1 MTIFL
6 TSSPTFGHDGPMN
19 PANGLVESLLNVVK
33 KHARAVFV
41 ASAPDEHDFSAA
53 GAWNMRTALEGA
65 GISFASF
72 VLLERRNAEDARALI
87 GGADF
92 LIFSGGHVPTQNRFF
107 RDISLRERLRD
118 FNGGGVVMGVSA
130 GTMNAADT
138 VYAQPEL
145 EGESIDPEY
154 QRFLPGLGL
163 TKKMILPHYQ
173 ETKDFILDGRR
184 LFEDITYP
192 DSMGRAFFALP
203 DGSYLYGEDG
213 REEFRGEVWRIADGV
228 LSRFG

>member
-6 TSSPTFGHDGPMN
+6 TSSPSFGHDGPMN
-19 PANGLVESLLNVVK
+19 PANGLVEALLRAVK
-33 KHARAVFV
+33 PQAKAVFV
-41 ASAPDEHDFSAA
+41 ASAADEHDFSAA
-53 GAWNMRTALEGA
+53 GAWNMRTALEDA
-65 GISFASF
+65 GLTFASF
-72 VLLERRNAEDARALI
+72 VLLERRNAADTEKLVSA
-87 GGADF
+87 ADF

-107 RDISLRERLRD
+107 QDISLREHLQS
-118 FNGGGVVMGVSA
+118 FNGVVMGISA
-130 GTMNAADT
+130 GTMNAAGT

-145 EGESIDPEY
+145 EGESVDPDYE
-154 QRFLPGLGL
+154 RFLPGLGL

-173 ETKDFILDGRR
+173 ETKDFILDGKR

-192 DSMGRAFFALP
+192 DSMGREFFALP
-203 DGSYLYGEDG
+203 DGSYLYGDDG

>member
-6 TSSPTFGHDGPMN
+6 TSSPSFGHDGPMN
-19 PANGLVESLLNVVK
+19 PANGLVEALLKAVK
-33 KHARAVFV
+33 PRARAVFV
-41 ASAPDEHDFSAA
+41 ASAADEHDFSAA
-53 GAWNMRTALEGA
+53 GAWNMRTALEDA
-65 GISFASF
+65 GLSFSSF
-72 VLLERRNAEDARALI
+72 VLLERRNAADTEKLI
-87 GGADF
+87 AEAGF

-107 RDISLRERLRD
+107 QDISLRERLQSFD
-118 FNGGGVVMGVSA
+118 GVVMGVSA
-130 GTMNAADT
+130 GTMNAAGT

-145 EGESIDPEY
+145 EGESVDPSY

-163 TKKMILPHYQ
+163 TEKMILPHYQ
-173 ETKDFILDGRR
+173 ETKDFLLDGRR

-192 DSMGRAFFALP
+192 DSMGREFFALP

-213 REEFRGEVWRIADGV
+213 KEEFRGEVWRIADGV

>member
-6 TSSPTFGHDGPMN
+6 TSSPSFGHDGPMN
-19 PANGLVESLLNVVK
+19 PANGLVEALLKAVK
-33 KHARAVFV
+33 PNARAVFV
-41 ASAPDEHDFSAA
+41 ASAADEHDFSAA
-53 GAWNMRTALEGA
+53 GAWNMRTALEDA
-65 GISFASF
+65 GFSFASF
-72 VLLERRNAEDARALI
+72 VLLERRNASDTETLVS
-87 GGADF
+87 GADF

-107 RDISLRERLRD
+107 RDISLRERLRS
-118 FNGGGVVMGVSA
+118 FNGVVLGVSA

-145 EGESIDPEY
+145 EGESLDPNY
-154 QRFLPGLGL
+154 VRFLPGLGL
-163 TKKMILPHYQ
+163 TKMMILPHYQ
-173 ETKDFILDGRR
+173 ETKDFYLDGKR

-192 DSMGRAFFALP
+192 DSMGREFFALP

>member
-1 MTIFL
+1 MKIFL
-6 TSSPTFGHDGPMN
+6 TSSPSFGHDGPMN
-19 PANGLVESLLNVVK
+19 PANGLVERLFRAVK
-33 KHARAVFV
+33 PRARAVFV
-41 ASAPDEHDFSAA
+41 ASAADEHDFSAA
-53 GAWNMRTALEGA
+53 GAWNMRTALEDA
-65 GISFASF
+65 GMTFASF
-72 VLLERRNAEDARALI
+72 VLLERRNAADAEKLI
-87 GGADF
+87 SGADF

-107 RDISLRERLRD
+107 QDISLREHLQD
-118 FNGGGVVMGVSA
+118 FNGVVMGISA
-130 GTMNAADT
+130 GTMNAAGT

-145 EGESIDPEY
+145 EGESVDPGYE
-154 QRFLPGLGL
+154 RFLPGLGL

-173 ETKDFILDGRR
+173 ETKDFLLDGRR

-192 DSMGRAFFALP
+192 DSMGREFFALP